1 MNGILLMDK
10 PQGKTSHDMVNAVR
24 RTLQMKRVGHAGT
37 LDPMATGLL
46 IILVGKA
53 TKLSDFLLNKEKRY
67 RAGVLL
73 GCETD
78 SFDMDGTV
86 LRRCVPNVSEEQLR
100 ETLSKMTGEQIQI
113 PPMFSAIKKNG
124 KKLYEL
130 ARQGIE
136 VEREGRNITI
146 HSIDLL
152 GFDGTCAEID
162 VHCSKG
168 TYIRTLAHDIG
179 ALLGCG
185 ACLNRLERY
194 ASGIFSKENA
204 VSLEQLEQGRY
215 TLIPSHTVFPY
226 DSLTVSGTQEKK
238 IRNGASFFL
247 DKRTE
252 SKHWKVFS
260 ENGAFLCTAIAEHSS
275 GGSEIKPEI
284 MFLEED

>member
-1 MNGILLMDK
+1 MNGILLIDK
-10 PQGKTSHDMVNAVR
+10 PQGKTSHDVVNAVR

-46 IILVGKA
+46 IVLVGKA
-53 TKLSDFLLNKEKRY
+53 TKLSDFLLNKDKRY

-78 SFDMDGTV
+78 SYDTDGTV
-86 LRRCVPNVSEEQLR
+86 LNRCIPNVSEEQLR
-100 ETLSKMTGEQIQI
+100 ATLSQMTGEQIQI

-146 HSIDLL
+146 YSIELL
-152 GFDGTCAEID
+152 SFDGIFAEID

-168 TYIRTLAHDIG
+168 TYIRALAHDIG
-179 ALLGCG
+179 VSLGCG

-194 ASGIFSKENA
+194 ASGMFSKKDA

-215 TLIPSHTVFPY
+215 TLIPSHFVFPY
-226 DSLTVSGTQEKK
+226 ESLTVSGKQEKK
-238 IRNGASFFL
+238 IRNGASIFL
-247 DKRTE
+247 DKMPE
-252 SKHWKVFS
+252 SKHWKIFS
-260 ENGAFLCTAIAEHSS
+260 ENGAFLCTAIAEYSS